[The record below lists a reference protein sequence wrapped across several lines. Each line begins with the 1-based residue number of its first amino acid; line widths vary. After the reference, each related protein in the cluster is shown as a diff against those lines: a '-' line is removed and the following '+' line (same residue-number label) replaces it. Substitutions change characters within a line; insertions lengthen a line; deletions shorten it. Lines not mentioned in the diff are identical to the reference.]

1 MQKYNDGLSC
11 IHTQIEVNF
20 PVFSSLQTP
29 QQHNGIL
36 HCLSQHILKEAT
48 HKIRMTPQGSKKKI
62 NAQIGGYDT
71 LHGSKVITSHFL
83 FSHCLIAILLMI
95 SEYMN
100 TYKTQQKH
108 VRESGNQFISSSTT
122 NITPS

>member
-1 MQKYNDGLSC
+1 
-11 IHTQIEVNF
+11 
-20 PVFSSLQTP
+20 
-29 QQHNGIL
+29 
-36 HCLSQHILKEAT
+36 
-48 HKIRMTPQGSKKKI
+48 
-62 NAQIGGYDT
+62 
-71 LHGSKVITSHFL
+71 
-83 FSHCLIAILLMI
+83 MI